1 MKKSMYECFVD
12 VRKAIDGLVK
22 VVFEELKNILKGFT
36 ND

>member
-22 VVFEELKNILKGFT
+22 VVVEELKKYFERLYK
-36 ND
+36 